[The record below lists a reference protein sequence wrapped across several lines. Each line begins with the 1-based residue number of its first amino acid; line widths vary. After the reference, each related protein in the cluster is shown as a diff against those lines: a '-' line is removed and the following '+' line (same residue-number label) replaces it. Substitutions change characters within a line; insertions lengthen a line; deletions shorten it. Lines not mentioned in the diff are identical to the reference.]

1 MEEKVTKPTI
11 ETVLERMVAMEG
23 RLTDRMDGLT
33 ERMGGLTERMDG
45 LTGHVNALEERLNT
59 RLDRIE
65 SLGNITRSEML
76 DLRIDFRDVRS
87 QLKEHLP
94 ALR

>member
-33 ERMGGLTERMDG
+33 ERMDG

-59 RLDRIE
+59 RLDRME
-65 SLGNITRSEML
+65 SLGNMTRSEML

-87 QLKEHLP
+87 RLKEHLP
-94 ALR
+94 ALG